1 MKLPKLQTLAFL
13 GLMVAIGVVISQ
25 VFSIAMPTIKFGL
38 GYLTIIL
45 ASVFFGP
52 LAGAI
57 VGATQ
62 DLLGFFLFVGD
73 HFYFGFTFNAILYGV
88 LSYYLIR
95 FARNIQSKWLFW
107 LNNAIAFSLIPLLIW
122 FAFDVD
128 LVRAS
133 ALTIETK
140 YLLIICGIVAA
151 LALIIFNFLIRKRD
165 KDATYPQTSILF
177 TVMILY
183 MIVSLGLTPLWIY
196 QLYGVPYWGQ
206 LPFRLV
212 KMPLEVI
219 AYAAIL
225 RPLFKAIDGMIRKL
239 DN

>member
-38 GYLTIIL
+38 GYLTIIV

-52 LAGAI
+52 IAGAI

-62 DLLGFFLFVGD
+62 DLLGFFLFVGNN
-73 HFYFGFTFNAILYGV
+73 FYFGFTFNAILYGV
-88 LSYYLIR
+88 ASYYLIR
-95 FARNIQSKWLFW
+95 FARKIHPKLLFW
-107 LNNAIAFSLIPLLIW
+107 LNNAIAFSLIPLLIV
-122 FAFDVD
+122 FLLDVESY
-128 LVRAS
+128 LPTS
-133 ALTIETK
+133 ISIETQ
-140 YLLIICGIVAA
+140 YILIACGIVAA
-151 LALIIFNFLIRKRD
+151 LALILFNFLIRKRD
-165 KDATYPQTSILF
+165 KEATYPQTGILF

-183 MIVSLGLTPLWIY
+183 MVVSLGLTPLWVLH
-196 QLYGVPYWGQ
+196 LYHVPYWGQ
-206 LPFRLV
+206 LPLRLV

-225 RPLFKAIDGMIRKL
+225 RPLFHAIDGLIRKL

>member
-1 MKLPKLQTLAFL
+1 MKLSKLQQLVFL

-25 VFSIAMPTIKFGL
+25 LFSVTMPTIKFGL

-57 VGATQ
+57 VGLTQ
-62 DLLGFFLFVGD
+62 DLLGFFLFVGSN
-73 HFYFGFTFNAILYGV
+73 FYFGFTLNAILYGV
-88 LSYYLIR
+88 LSYFLIR
-95 FARNIQSKWLFW
+95 LARKINHNVLFW
-107 LNNAIAFSLIPLLIW
+107 LNNAVAVSLIPLLIW

-128 LVRAS
+128 LIRSS
-133 ALTIETK
+133 APIQTK
-140 YLLIICGIVAA
+140 YILIACGIVAS
-151 LALIIFNFLIRKRD
+151 LALVVFNFLIRKRD
-165 KDATYPQTSILF
+165 QEATYPQTGILF
-177 TVMILY
+177 TVMLLYIL
-183 MIVSLGLTPLWIY
+183 VSLGLTPLWVY

-225 RPLFKAIDGMIRKL
+225 RPLFASLDGMIRKL